1 MGGGSPTAHAGS
13 LREIGGLRCG
23 RKTGGGSPTAHAGS
37 WVVACEIEGLAWTGR
52 MQDRRWQP
60 HRPCWVISRNRGLAW
75 MWTQGG
81 GSPTARAGSLL
92 AKPGAC
98 GDVET
103 RQVVA
108 APRPV
113 LGRCS
118 RNRGAHMDMAAPSP
132 TLGRCSRNRGARGDD
147 RGPCAA
153 FQLAGRVAG
162 ADAGPF
168 AFRVGYGGGCGPVCM
183 QGGLG

>member
-13 LREIGGLRCG
+13 LLVRSG
-23 RKTGGGSPTAHAGS
+23 
-37 WVVACEIEGLAWTGR
+37 GLAWTVR

-60 HRPCWVISRNRGLAW
+60 HRPCWVVARNRGLAW

-81 GSPTARAGSLL
+81 GSPTARAGLLL

-98 GDVET
+98 VDVDT

-108 APRPV
+108 APPPM

-132 TLGRCSRNRGARGDD
+132 TLGRCSRNRGAG
-147 RGPCAA
+147 
-153 FQLAGRVAG
+153 
-162 ADAGPF
+162 AGPF
-168 AFRVGYGGGCGPVCM
+168 AFRVGYGG
-183 QGGLG
+183 

>member
-52 MQDRRWQP
+52 TQDRRWQP
-60 HRPCWVISRNRGLAW
+60 HRPCWVVARNRGLAW
-75 MWTQGG
+75 MWTRGG

-98 GDVET
+98 VDVDT

-108 APRPV
+108 APPP
-113 LGRCS
+113 
-118 RNRGAHMDMAAPSP
+118 M
-132 TLGRCSRNRGARGDD
+132 LGRCSRNRGARGDD

>member
-13 LREIGGLRCG
+13 LLARSG
-23 RKTGGGSPTAHAGS
+23 
-37 WVVACEIEGLAWTGR
+37 GLAWTGR
-52 MQDRRWQP
+52 TQDRWWQP
-60 HRPCWVISRNRGLAW
+60 HRPCWVVARNRGLAW
-75 MWTQGG
+75 MWTRGG

-98 GDVET
+98 VDVDT

-108 APRPV
+108 APPPM

-132 TLGRCSRNRGARGDD
+132 TLDCCSRNRGARSDD

-153 FQLAGRVAG
+153 FQLAGQVAG
-162 ADAGPF
+162 ADVGPF
-168 AFRVGYGGGCGPVCM
+168 VFWWVMGADVA
-183 QGGLG
+183 

>member
-13 LREIGGLRCG
+13 LLARSG
-23 RKTGGGSPTAHAGS
+23 
-37 WVVACEIEGLAWTGR
+37 GLAWTVR

-60 HRPCWVISRNRGLAW
+60 HRPCWVVARNRGLAGRTQDRRWQPHRPCWVVARNRGLAW
-75 MWTQGG
+75 MWTRGS

-98 GDVET
+98 VDVDT
-103 RQVVA
+103 RMAVA
-108 APRPV
+108 APPPM

-118 RNRGAHMDMAAPSP
+118 RYRGAHMDMAAPSP
-132 TLGRCSRNRGARGDD
+132 TLGRCSQNRGARGDD

-168 AFRVGYGGGCGPVCM
+168 AFRVGYGG
-183 QGGLG
+183 